1 VAFPGTDLPDCAFL
15 ASDINA
21 CQAKGK
27 IVTLSIAGAFSDV
40 ALASDSQAEQFAD
53 TIWNLFLGGSSTMRP
68 FGDAIL
74 DGYDHV

>member
-1 VAFPGTDLPDCAFL
+1 LPDCTFL
-15 ASDINA
+15 ASDIND

-27 IVTLSIAGAFSDV
+27 IVTLSIAGATSI

-53 TIWNLFLGGSSTMRP
+53 TIWNLFLGGSSSLRP

-74 DGYDHV
+74 DGYDQV